1 MKLTINTKNK
11 DNYSRRHWLRMINSL
26 SGFKSA
32 NLIGTIANSGQT
44 NLSIVSS
51 VFHLGANP
59 PLMGFIQRPHSSNS
73 PRHTLMNIKETRFF
87 TINMVTSDIYKQAHQ
102 TSARYPQ
109 EISEFNE
116 CGLEEDFIND
126 FKAPYVKSSPLQIG
140 LELKEVVDIT
150 HNNTHMVI
158 AEIKEFH
165 LKNEALQPDGY
176 INIES
181 LDAVCV
187 SGLDHY
193 HSTKSIARLNYAKPD
208 EEVYTI
214 PIEGES

>member
-1 MKLTINTKNK
+1 MKLTIHSHQKNE
-11 DNYSRRHWLRMINSL
+11 YSRRHWLRMINSL

-32 NLIGTIANSGQT
+32 NLIGTISKSGKT

-59 PLMGFIQRPHSSNS
+59 PLMGLIQRPHSANS
-73 PRHTLMNIKETRFF
+73 PRHTLMNIQETKFF
-87 TINMVTSDIYKQAHQ
+87 TINMVSSKIYKQAHQ

-109 EISEFNE
+109 EISEFQQ
-116 CGLEEDFIND
+116 CGLEEEYSNN
-126 FKAPYVKSSPLQIG
+126 FKAPYVKQSPLQIG

-165 LKNEALQPDGY
+165 VNKNALQPDGY

-208 EEVYTI
+208 EQVYSI